1 MNKEAVGLTWT
12 PVQVRLRDLD
22 GWEKNPKRLSEQQ
35 ADRIL
40 RSLKKLGQLQTIAVS
55 PPKPNGRRDIYDGHQ
70 RNSVWQKA
78 YSPDLVVWALEAS
91 RFLTEQERK
100 EVAVLTMQARA
111 SFDWDMLAQWDDV
124 EDFFDDFD
132 VRGWRDDAEAL
143 AALLAEVG
151 GEQRGVVDAEPQI
164 DRAEEL
170 RKKWRVEPG
179 QLWQLGEH
187 RLICGDCTDAA
198 VVERL
203 MAGEK
208 ADMVI
213 ADPPYGL
220 SIVAANGYV
229 GGGESAAGMIP
240 FGGKKVRRK
249 GYVGGGEGYRL
260 RHGHYAIEEYQKNK
274 RFGTIGGAK
283 PFGSSN
289 ARGSNRAARVVDVG
303 KYMPIVGDET
313 TDTAIRAVTFYLNAY
328 PQAAQF
334 WFGANYYSEVL
345 KASPCWVVWDK
356 ETTGNFADCELAWSN
371 VNRAAKIFRHRWNG
385 MLRDSER
392 GRRWHPTQKPAAL
405 AAFLMTEF
413 GKMGDIVID
422 PFAGAG
428 WTVIGGENT
437 GRRVRAIELVPEYI
451 AVICERWAQ
460 ATGKT
465 PELVNE

>member
-1 MNKEAVGLTWT
+1 MTQIVHPTNQMVALADIAPHPRNYNRHPAAQVRKLAQSLRKFGQVRSVVVWRSTILAGHGVVEAAKSLNWQHIRADVLPDDYPEHLALAYVAADNELARQGDPDMAQLAAILEEVKDVDAELLEAVG
-12 PVQVRLRDLD
+12 
-22 GWEKNPKRLSEQQ
+22 
-35 ADRIL
+35 
-40 RSLKKLGQLQTIAVS
+40 
-55 PPKPNGRRDIYDGHQ
+55 
-70 RNSVWQKA
+70 
-78 YSPDLVVWALEAS
+78 YS
-91 RFLTEQERK
+91 
-100 EVAVLTMQARA
+100 
-111 SFDWDMLAQWDDV
+111 
-124 EDFFDDFD
+124 
-132 VRGWRDDAEAL
+132 DAEF
-143 AALLAEVG
+143 AALLEEVG
-151 GEQRGVVDAEPQI
+151 GEQRGIVDAEPQI

-179 QLWQLGEH
+179 QLWRLGEH

-220 SIVAANGYV
+220 SIVAANVSV

-240 FGGKKVRRK
+240 SGGKKGRRK
-249 GYVGGGEGYRL
+249 GYVGGGEGDSL

-274 RFGTIGGAK
+274 RLGASNGAK

-289 ARGSNRAARVVDVG
+289 VRGSIGAAHVVDVG

-313 TDTAIRAVTFYLNAY
+313 TDTAIRSVTFYLNAY

-371 VNRAAKIFRHRWNG
+371 VNRAAKVFRHRWNG

-451 AVICERWAQ
+451 AVICERWAT

-465 PELVNE
+465 PEKVSDGG